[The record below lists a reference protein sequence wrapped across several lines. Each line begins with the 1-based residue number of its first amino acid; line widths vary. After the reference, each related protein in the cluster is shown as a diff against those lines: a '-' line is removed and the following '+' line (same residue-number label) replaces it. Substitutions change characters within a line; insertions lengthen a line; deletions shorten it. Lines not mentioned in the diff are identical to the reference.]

1 MFVIINQGD
10 SDDLINSFLKV
21 SPPPIP
27 PKAHQD
33 TPSAPSTL
41 ERVSNRMQSH
51 GHSENYS
58 VPKMQTLSVASD
70 TESTV

>member
-1 MFVIINQGD
+1 MIIVVLRFK
-10 SDDLINSFLKV
+10 SYFFLQV

-41 ERVSNRMQSH
+41 ERVSNRTQSH